1 MKIKLLAI
9 GKTDDSALISLISRY
24 QDRLQHYVS
33 FDLDILPDLKQ
44 VKNMS
49 ESEQK
54 IKEGSLIQK
63 QLKPGDFVC
72 LLDERGREF
81 NSVDFSKYL
90 QKRMNSGL
98 KRLVFVIGGPYGFSE
113 EIYKIAQGKISMSQ
127 MTFSHQMIRL
137 FAVEQIYR
145 GFTILKNEPYHHR

>member
-137 FAVEQIYR
+137 FVVEQIYR

>member
-72 LLDERGREF
+72 LLDERGKEF

>member
-113 EIYKIAQGKISMSQ
+113 EIYKIAQG
-127 MTFSHQMIRL
+127 
-137 FAVEQIYR
+137 
-145 GFTILKNEPYHHR
+145 